1 VVVVIVVAVAA
12 VAVAAVEVVA
22 VAVVVVVVIVVVV
35 AIVVVMVV
43 VVVVGGL
50 SVVELHVGQLFA
62 PLRPEL
68 CNHLKVG
75 AEPCPQRGSCI
86 MQDT

>member
-1 VVVVIVVAVAA
+1 MVVVALVSVVVIV
-12 VAVAAVEVVA
+12 
-22 VAVVVVVVIVVVV
+22 
-35 AIVVVMVV
+35 VV

-50 SVVELHVGQLFA
+50 SVVELHVEQLSA